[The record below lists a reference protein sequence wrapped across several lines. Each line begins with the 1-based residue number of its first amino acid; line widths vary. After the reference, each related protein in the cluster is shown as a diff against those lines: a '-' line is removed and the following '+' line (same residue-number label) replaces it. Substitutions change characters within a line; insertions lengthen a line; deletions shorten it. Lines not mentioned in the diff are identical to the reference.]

1 MKFGSNLDGTCDQ
14 IQPFWPLVLSHKI
27 DKSSPLWELSPKD
40 IQSRQFEII
49 LTLEGCTPETGTTVQ
64 ARTSYLPS
72 EILWGQQFEHSTVE
86 YDKDMAKYAV
96 QLTSLNKIVPDRT
109 PRYSRDGL
117 DCILIAQ
124 MFAGIVQGNWRNEKV
139 EDPAP
144 FLCLLAAAACWQSH
158 QIEDTILLLKF

>member
-27 DKSSPLWELSPKD
+27 DKSSPLWELSPKE

-72 EILWGQQFEHSTVE
+72 EILWGHQFEHSTVE

-96 QLTSLNKIVPDRT
+96 QLTSLNKIVADRT
-109 PRYSRDGL
+109 PRYS
-117 DCILIAQ
+117 
-124 MFAGIVQGNWRNEKV
+124 
-139 EDPAP
+139 
-144 FLCLLAAAACWQSH
+144 
-158 QIEDTILLLKF
+158 